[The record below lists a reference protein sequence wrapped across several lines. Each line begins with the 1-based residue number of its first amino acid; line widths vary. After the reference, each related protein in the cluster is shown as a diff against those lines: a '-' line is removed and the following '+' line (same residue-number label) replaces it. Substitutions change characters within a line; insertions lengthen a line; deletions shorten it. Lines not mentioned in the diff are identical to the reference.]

1 MGKMAFDVTKK
12 AEAAVGG
19 SVAPPVTLAMQGAVC
34 VYLLEFLV

>member
-12 AEAAVGG
+12 AEGAVGG